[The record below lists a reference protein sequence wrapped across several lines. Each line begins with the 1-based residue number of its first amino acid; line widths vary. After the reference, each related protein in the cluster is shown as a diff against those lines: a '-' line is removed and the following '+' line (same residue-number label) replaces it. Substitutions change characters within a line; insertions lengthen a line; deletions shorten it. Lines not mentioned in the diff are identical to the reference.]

1 MKKSLY
7 SLILCIGVS
16 FFSGYVFADSKPTV
30 FDFEDVTKKAQ
41 TLSEQPYQEQKLD
54 LPKELAD
61 MNYDEFRT
69 VRYNRASGP
78 WYNQNI
84 PFELQ
89 FFHTGS
95 IYKNSVRIN
104 QIIDNKPVYIPYVSN
119 YFTKDNKPLSN
130 IMGNIDYAGF
140 RLHYPLNTADYYD
153 ELISFL
159 GASYFRALGKNQK
172 YGISA
177 RGLAIDTGVQTGE
190 EFPVFKEF
198 WIKRPSY
205 RQRNI
210 TIYALLDSPRISGA
224 YEFFIQP
231 GANTKIDVTATLFP
245 REDILKVGIAPLTS
259 MYLFGENT
267 KNKFFDYRP
276 EVHDSDGLLVFNG
289 NGEWL
294 WRPLDNS
301 KHLRMSSFVDNYPK
315 GFGLMQRDRNP
326 DHYQD
331 LEAHYHERPSVWIE
345 PKEGFGKGSVHL
357 VEIPSDKEIHDN
369 IVAFWWPEEAL
380 KKGQTYTF
388 KYRMNWIATEDES
401 VFPKGKIFAT
411 RTGAGGVSGTD
422 SKELIKFV
430 IDFKGGELN
439 NLKEVEIAPHV
450 SVNTGIIQNVVLQKN
465 TLIDGYRLFF
475 DYQPSGKTA
484 ELRASV
490 KSIREADKNI
500 DLTEVWT
507 YQYLP

>member
-7 SLILCIGVS
+7 CLIVCTCIS
-16 FFSGYVFADSKPTV
+16 CFSGFTYADSKPTV
-30 FDFEDVTKKAQ
+30 FDFEDVTQKARL
-41 TLSEQPYQEQKLD
+41 LSEQPYQKQKLN

-69 VRYNRASGP
+69 LRYVRESGP
-78 WYNQNI
+78 WYKQNI

-95 IYKNSVRIN
+95 IYTNSVRIN
-104 QIIDNKPVYIPYVSN
+104 QIIDNKASYIPYMSN
-119 YFTKDNKPLSN
+119 AFTKGNTPLSN
-130 IMGNIDYAGF
+130 ISGDIDYAGF

-190 EFPVFKEF
+190 EFPIFKEF
-198 WIKRPSY
+198 WIQRPVY

-245 REDILKVGIAPLTS
+245 REDISKAGVAPLTS

-276 EVHDSDGLLVFNG
+276 EVHDSDGLLVLNG

-301 KHLRMSSFVDNYPK
+301 KHLRMSSFVDTNPK

-331 LEAHYHERPSVWIE
+331 LEANYHERPSVWIE

-369 IVAFWWPEEAL
+369 IVAFWWPEEPL
-380 KKGQTYTF
+380 KKGQSYTF
-388 KYRMNWIATEDES
+388 KYRMNWINTEDES
-401 VFPKGKIFAT
+401 VFPKGKIIAT
-411 RTGAGGVSGTD
+411 RTGVGGVSGTD
-422 SKELIKFV
+422 NNDLLKFV

-439 NLKEVEIAPHV
+439 NVKELEITPNI
-450 SVNTGIIQNVVLQKN
+450 SVDNGEIHNIVLQKN
-465 TLIDGYRLFF
+465 NLTDGYRLFF

-484 ELRASV
+484 EIRASI
-490 KSIREADKNI
+490 KSIREPDKNN
-500 DLTEVWT
+500 DLTEIWT